1 MYYEITYVIGAN
13 MANSILLVGFDKN
26 IASNIF
32 AQFPEILIKA
42 LPQDFSSQELS
53 DYAAKADYIFINGSP
68 KFYVDLALQCRTN
81 CRIFP
86 EGSKIKYCGP
96 EALNL
101 HPIWEN
107 FINRQVFV
115 FGLPPALHTRSLR
128 EIADCSGA
136 ELSQPTKDSFSLE
149 ISYEHKDYLAGF
161 IFRQLFSFLPATLTR
176 AHNSNYSPKYLFSKV
191 KSLLKVA
198 GRRLRKVYNKDA
210 LTMDDLQGML
220 NGLSAFAQKS
230 TVEIEK
236 IYRKS
241 DVEIYNRVK
250 EVNIDTSH
258 PLKQLYPEKMDRHTH
273 RWLEVTPRI
282 LSPFFDFEYFMRT
295 GDRPVRQISNEI
307 HGPGSKVFLL
317 PHPENIEDVL
327 LPICAVLGSD
337 KTTNLQVLSVL
348 PSPVIAQQDMS
359 VMLSPIPEM
368 PPIDDQSVP
377 PENNISKSV
386 KNTDSADSTISST
399 ANHIAPNQASGNLRE
414 LYKSK
419 HPKKTFSII
428 GDSLAMELLYRQII
442 PVLNDKAGHVLIM
455 GEAGTGKELVANL
468 IKEWQGDALQ
478 SVNCSHL
485 TANIAHSNL
494 FGYVDGAFTGAKKGG
509 TPGYIYEQG
518 RGSLFLD
525 EIQALPEEVM
535 AMLLRYLEGG
545 EFVRMGDTKVRKSS
559 IRIIAASNDDQ
570 MLHGKFVSS
579 GFISRFRYVI
589 RVPSLKYRRDDIKNL
604 VQHFVEKAKADL
616 KLPCSATISEHQIE
630 VLKNTDWRH
639 SNVRGLKN
647 AVYNLLAR
655 RAYSAISSGK
665 ELQSAP
671 DVVVHDVHPA
681 KPNEKENKA
690 GCPTK
695 ISDDMLREMLVEASD
710 AKELQVKLRSYQVK
724 NKVKGEQMPYPTR
737 QAMTRRINES
747 ENRDELEK
755 LFERFKC
762 DYPKKTRAK
771 REKIS
776 TRSKKI
782 NRW

>member
-1 MYYEITYVIGAN
+1 MIIYSCWMYYGITYVIGAN

-86 EGSKIKYCGP
+86 EGGKIKYWGP

-101 HPIWEN
+101 HPIWQI
-107 FINRQVFV
+107 FIDRHVFV

-136 ELSQPTKDSFSLE
+136 ELRQPTKDSFSLE
-149 ISYEHKDYLAGF
+149 INYEHKDYLAGF

-176 AHNSNYSPKYLFSKV
+176 AHNRNYNPRYLFSKV

-210 LTMDDLQGML
+210 LAMDDLQGML
-220 NGLSAFAQKS
+220 NELSAFAQKS

-250 EVNIDTSH
+250 EVNIDTAH

-295 GDRPVRQISNEI
+295 GDRPVRQISNVI

-337 KTTNLQVLSVL
+337 KTTNLQVLSV
-348 PSPVIAQQDMS
+348 MS
-359 VMLSPIPEM
+359 AMLSPIPEM
-368 PPIDDQSVP
+368 PPIADLSIP
-377 PENNISKSV
+377 PENNVSKSV

-399 ANHIAPNQASGNLRE
+399 ANHIAPNQASDTLRE

-419 HPKKTFSII
+419 HPEKTFPII
-428 GDSLAMELLYRQII
+428 GDSTAMRLLYRQIL
-442 PVLNDKAGHVLIM
+442 PVLNDKTGHVLIM
-455 GEAGTGKELVANL
+455 GEAGTGKELVANI
-468 IKEWQGDALQ
+468 IKEWQGDTLQ

-509 TPGYIYEQG
+509 SPGYINEQA

-535 AMLLRYLEGG
+535 PMLLRYLEGG

-589 RVPSLKYRRDDIKNL
+589 RVPSLKYRRDDIKSL
-604 VQHFVEKAKADL
+604 VQHFVEKAKTDL
-616 KLPCSATISEHQIE
+616 KLPCSATISEQQIE
-630 VLKNTDWRH
+630 VLKNTDWQH

-655 RAYSAISSGK
+655 GTYPAISSAK
-665 ELQSAP
+665 ELQSAA

-681 KPNEKENKA
+681 EPNEKENKA

-695 ISDDMLREMLVEASD
+695 ISDDMLLEMLVEASD
-710 AKELQVKLRSYQVK
+710 TKELQEKLRSYQI
-724 NKVKGEQMPYPTR
+724 NNRVKGDQIPYPTR

-771 REKIS
+771 REKNS